1 MYVPNGVSAEYR
13 NESVVREGEVGGL
26 FALKQE
32 PQNSGLLELLNLG
45 LERLLF
51 FSFFSLSLFLNVF
64 SFSLSSPL
72 RRFFTQP
79 VCVSRRWTYKAA
91 QA

>member
-13 NESVVREGEVGGL
+13 NESVVRGFF

-32 PQNSGLLELLNLG
+32 PQNSGRLESLSLR

-51 FSFFSLSLFLNVF
+51 LSFFSLSLFLNVF

-79 VCVSRRWTYKAA
+79 VCVSALDV
-91 QA
+91 